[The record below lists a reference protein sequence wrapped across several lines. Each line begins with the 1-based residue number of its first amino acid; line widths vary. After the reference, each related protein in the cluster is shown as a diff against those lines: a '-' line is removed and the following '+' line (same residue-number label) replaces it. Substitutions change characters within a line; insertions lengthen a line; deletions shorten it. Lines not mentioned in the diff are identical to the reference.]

1 MTYGFVRRHI
11 IVFDNFHIAAITKRN
26 EMKLRLIEPRGQLQD
41 ALIRNWWHQ
50 FQEFLAQEDEKDFT
64 IGYTPEEGEHFRI
77 CPYDLPEWLEG
88 KNSENARNI
97 EQIHRSEYLVNSIT
111 GIVAFTRDGRDN
123 ELMLFQN
130 FNKGYIIQPGGY
142 VFFGPDAFSDPD
154 LYKSA
159 ESRLLRLDN
168 KLSAVYLPEERE
180 LLFDSFRNVNTF
192 LPISDS
198 YYIASEKDIRN
209 LLNHRLFECND
220 KKTIIDNATQFMRRR
235 FAILKDSEILDTLC
249 AAKVKEQ
256 ADKHNINIQIND
268 DKIIFP
274 TENDQARTLLQFL
287 NEEIFQG
294 SLTNE
299 IYETNSKKKINV

>member
-1 MTYGFVRRHI
+1 M
-11 IVFDNFHIAAITKRN
+11 FDNFHIAAITKRN
-26 EMKLRLIEPRGQLQD
+26 KMKLRLIEPHGQLQD
-41 ALIRNWWHQ
+41 TLIRNWWNQ
-50 FQEFLAQEDEKDFT
+50 FQDFLAQEDEKDFT

-77 CPYDLPEWLEG
+77 CPYNLPKWLEG

-97 EQIHRSEYLVNSIT
+97 EQIHKNEYLANSIT
-111 GIVAFTRDGRDN
+111 GIVAFARDDKDN
-123 ELMLFQN
+123 EFMLFQN
-130 FNKGYIIQPGGY
+130 FSKGHIIQPGGY

-159 ESRLLRLDN
+159 DNRLLRFDN
-168 KLSAVYLPEERE
+168 KLSAVYLPKERK

-198 YYIASEKDIRN
+198 YHIASKKDI
-209 LLNHRLFECND
+209 LNILDHELFECDN
-220 KKTIIDNATQFMRRR
+220 KNTIVSNATQFMRRR

-249 AAKVKEQ
+249 AEKVKEQ
-256 ADKHNINIQIND
+256 AKEHSINIQIND

-299 IYETNSKKKINV
+299 IYETNSKKKVNV